1 MSSKRSSPIKRRN
14 DMLKKYKPFIRASAM
29 DMMTWRFNILV
40 WVIVTVFEVACLIF
54 LWLAVYSS
62 SEGGIDASINGF
74 TYKEMISY
82 VVLTTVFGFVTF
94 NNDTLW
100 YINQD
105 IRKGTIGNYVI
116 KPISYR
122 GKFVASNIGAFLMMS
137 LVFGTPLYGASL
149 GVLIGIGFLPVPS
162 VLDFIA
168 HFGLF
173 LVASVLA
180 CLLNDTISYIFGV
193 LCFYTS
199 AAWGLNALK
208 QTIISFLSGTLLPIA
223 FFPNVFRE
231 IVSYMPFAGMSQ
243 NPVLILMMKYSYLE
257 CLQVILIS
265 LGWLIV
271 LEVFAKLLFNHA
283 IKMVTVQGG

>member
-1 MSSKRSSPIKRRN
+1 
-14 DMLKKYKPFIRASAM
+14 MLKKYKPFIRASAM
-29 DMMTWRFNILV
+29 DTMAWRFNILV
-40 WVIVTVFEVACLIF
+40 WVIVTVFQVACLIF

-94 NNDTLW
+94 NNDTMW

-122 GKFVASNIGAFLMMS
+122 GKFVASNFGSFLTMS

-173 LVASVLA
+173 LVSSILA
-180 CLLNDTISYIFGV
+180 CLLNDVISYIVGI

-208 QTIISFLSGTLLPIA
+208 TTVISFLSGTLLPLA
-223 FFPNVFRE
+223 FFPNVFRQ
-231 IVSYMPFAGMSQ
+231 IVGYMPFAGMSQ
-243 NPVLILMMKYSYLE
+243 NPVLILMMKYNYLE

-265 LGWLIV
+265 FGWLV
-271 LEVFAKLLFNHA
+271 LLELFAKVLFNHA
-283 IKMVTVQGG
+283 IKIVTVQGG

>member
-1 MSSKRSSPIKRRN
+1 
-14 DMLKKYKPFIRASAM
+14 MLKKYKPFLRASAM
-29 DMMTWRFNILV
+29 GMMTWRFNILV

-62 SEGGIDASINGF
+62 SEGGIDAVINGF

-105 IRKGTIGNYVI
+105 IIKGTIGNYVI

-122 GKFVASNIGAFLMMS
+122 GKFIASNIGSFLMMAV
-137 LVFGTPLYGASL
+137 VFGLPLYAISL
-149 GVLIGIGFLPVPS
+149 GVLIGIGFLPIVS
-162 VLDFIA
+162 VWDFIA
-168 HFGLF
+168 HIGLF
-173 LVASVLA
+173 LVSSILA
-180 CLLNDTISYIFGV
+180 CLLNDTIAYFFGI

-199 AAWGLNALK
+199 AAWGLNSLK
-208 QTIISFLSGTLLPIA
+208 TTVITFLSGALLPLA
-223 FFPNVFRE
+223 FFPPVFKD

-243 NPVLILMMKYSYLE
+243 NPVLILLMKYDYLE
-257 CLQVILIS
+257 SLKVILIA
-265 LGWLIV
+265 LAWLVI
-271 LEVFAKLLFNHA
+271 LEVFVKLLFSHA
-283 IKMVTVQGG
+283 IKKVTVQGG